1 MLHEAAFL
9 KRLNATVF
17 LIVQSAVDCLV
28 EAACGE
34 VGLNA
39 GVNGLRAM
47 LVKPRVQFFQFT
59 RRKGLYC
66 PFDLLNRVHRPL
78 HHFSGEINTAGAG
91 GNGGTKDPIRDRLP
105 AG

>member
-17 LIVQSAVDCLV
+17 LILQSAVDRLV
-28 EAACGE
+28 ETACGE

-47 LVKPRVQFFQFT
+47 LVKP
-59 RRKGLYC
+59 
-66 PFDLLNRVHRPL
+66 
-78 HHFSGEINTAGAG
+78 
-91 GNGGTKDPIRDRLP
+91 
-105 AG
+105 